1 DKEILMT
8 FSEQAAIA
16 IKNAKLYKEQQ
27 NITLGSIKSLAAV
40 LNTRTPR
47 SYKPKELFLKIALGI
62 GKELR
67 LNSED
72 LRNLHYATI
81 LHDAGQVAFPD
92 RILTKGDK
100 LTGKEYDIIR
110 RHPGK
115 SVSII
120 KHISILKPI
129 IPIILHHHENFDGS
143 GYPKGLKGEEIPLCA
158 RIMAV
163 ANAFSAMITKRPY
176 RQKVDIKSAIVEV
189 KKNAGTQFD
198 PCVIHAF
205 LKVLKDKN
213 IVSLIK
219 KGM

>member
-1 DKEILMT
+1 M
-8 FSEQAAIA
+8 
-16 IKNAKLYKEQQ
+16 
-27 NITLGSIKSLAAV
+27 
-40 LNTRTPR
+40 
-47 SYKPKELFLKIALGI
+47 
-62 GKELR
+62 
-67 LNSED
+67 
-72 LRNLHYATI
+72 
-81 LHDAGQVAFPD
+81 
-92 RILTKGDK
+92 
-100 LTGKEYDIIR
+100 IR

-120 KHISILKPI
+120 KHISILKPL

-143 GYPKGLKGEEIPLCA
+143 GYPKGLKGKEIPLGA

-176 RQKVDIKSAIVEV
+176 RQKIDIKSAIVEV

-198 PCVIHAF
+198 PYVIHAF
-205 LKVLKDKN
+205 LKVLKNDA